1 MKLDYQQSMN
11 NLRPRESCDDS
22 ADGERRIDMRNSYS
36 ISSSCY
42 SSSIIT
48 T

>member
-11 NLRPRESCDDS
+11 NLRPRESRDDN
-22 ADGERRIDMRNSYS
+22 ADGERGTDMRNSYS
-36 ISSSCY
+36 ISSSHY

-48 T
+48 I